1 MFGISG
7 CQVSIFSYFFLFF
20 GLPPIFS
27 YFFKKLL
34 VFPFFRVLL
43 GTQKHS
49 EIFETKL
56 PIKLINSTKKLK
68 LHVKKDQFEA
78 FLSDFLLKLVGQKGK
93 QLTDKQQKL
102 LEKAI
107 SSTANAAKKRAKLRL
122 PNLLKERKQYT
133 GSVGRFGCWCS
144 KVVVGFYCEE
154 DIHLVTVNLILF
166 RFVKKLLLLIVLTV
180 LKD

>member
-7 CQVSIFSYFFLFF
+7 CQVSIFSYFFPIF

-43 GTQKHS
+43 GTQKHF
-49 EIFETKL
+49 EIFEIKL

-93 QLTDKQQKL
+93 LLTDKQQKL

-107 SSTANAAKKRAKLRL
+107 SSTANAAKKKSKAKVTQSAKRAK
-122 PNLLKERKQYT
+122 
-133 GSVGRFGCWCS
+133 
-144 KVVVGFYCEE
+144 
-154 DIHLVTVNLILF
+154 TVYW
-166 RFVKKLLLLIVLTV
+166 
-180 LKD
+180 